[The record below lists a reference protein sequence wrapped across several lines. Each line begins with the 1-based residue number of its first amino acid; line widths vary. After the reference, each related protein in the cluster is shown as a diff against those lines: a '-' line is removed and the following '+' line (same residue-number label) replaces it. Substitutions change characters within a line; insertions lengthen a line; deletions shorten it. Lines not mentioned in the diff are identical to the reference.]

1 MFSNTL
7 VYNTMRS
14 GKMRVGG
21 RTFHLRR
28 VAFPVEP
35 PAEWFVVDLL
45 KNAES
50 VALSHADVEPRLRNA
65 LEEERFSVTKLTQMA
80 SLYGRRCENDLVRR
94 VTAGL
99 R

>member
-1 MFSNTL
+1 MT
-7 VYNTMRS
+7 
-14 GKMRVGG
+14 VGG
-21 RTFHLRR
+21 RTFQFRR

-50 VALSHADVEPRLRNA
+50 VGLTPSDVEPRLRTA
-65 LEEERFSVTKLTQMA
+65 LEEERFSPSTLVEMA
-80 SLYGRRCENDLVRR
+80 SLFGRRSEQDLVRR

-99 R
+99 L